1 MSSNVARH
9 APAKSET
16 KRSKRV
22 LTSTRKSRQQQ
33 ENIENTLS
41 VSHSSV
47 TLANLPIQKQS
58 TQIRKRLLTECQS
71 NAALT
76 AGDRLSSK
84 RQKLL
89 FDDPPRPDS
98 ASPSSSV
105 PPLHRTLS
113 DKSSYLNQAPLHE
126 LNPDAKSHSTSALWK
141 RPSQLRRTASD
152 SDADA
157 DDEDDPLQRSA
168 SPAAK
173 FQALSQSSAT
183 SAKGDSDTPSTLK
196 DSLQSA
202 KDVSKTLKQSPS
214 PPSNQP
220 HLSVD
225 DDELFG
231 SDTTLTSPEDDSDD
245 DVTGPSHPTTK
256 VKRTRPSKREVPFSI
271 RTRSKRASSSTVA
284 SHSSSESSERDLS
297 MNNASVLPQIQSP
310 VEQPAPESVVG
321 PLVSIAPTSLMARI
335 LEGRKRPTDA
345 ELDEDEDDSSDDT
358 QPKMS
363 AIVEPLSHKTES
375 PLAPA
380 PSDDVSLNATVVESL
395 LKDIYTAV
403 CLPSENSSP
412 STLASTVPTVPTA
425 PTAAPEEHVFAMP
438 NLPVLR
444 RNRSYSSSRAKT
456 SRSADLIDRPNTRQY
471 ASRQS
476 TRTMPRP
483 RLFQTC
489 RDIMSQSDPDRHRTD
504 IQSISMMLKHSLE
517 QGMRKIQDAAAEA
530 QAKSET
536 NAECKVGSVNLQAW
550 GAVIGNGK
558 GLFRESPRRQREL
571 ERIVERRNFVEET
584 YRALDFPSPPPGWDK
599 SSQVILDKLTPEKS
613 PAKTRSSK
621 TEKRWPSELDNTLG
635 CDYCRKTYQDQARLA
650 YHMERCTMA
659 QMQTSIVTDM
669 DGDSTA
675 SETEDQRMAR
685 SPTALLEKKAGL
697 KIMDEISENDD
708 EEEDDGG
715 DEEGVIMC
723 VCGSKE
729 DEGAMV
735 QCDKCEVW
743 LHLECLDL
751 SEDDVPEE
759 YFCPTCQGLPTP
771 STGGKSFR
779 HIPAKASER
788 SRNQAKAG
796 RPRRQ
801 SESHGASSAKGSRRV
816 ARSKPVPH
824 WMHVRQDTKIET
836 SSDSEDTYSTGTDE
850 DESQHSQERMSSP
863 QVTLNH
869 DWRSV
874 GQGSGSILGYDSE
887 YMNTLF
893 GGSSAHAVFKKS
905 KAPALMLDGSSSQEV
920 QEELTTN
927 LLSTDLGFDDHEEI
941 VFPGASNRHTI
952 MGASFGSDA
961 LFDQGYIGG
970 ADSLPS
976 SQNLGSDD
984 TIDSDGLRTPIDL
997 WRDTDQRDQWV
1008 SNNYGEVISENAA
1021 EFCLESSTSVSIEY
1035 KSTTV
1040 AEGLEHYPELLTN
1053 NVIDW
1058 YCDQDQ
1064 LRADNF
1070 DIDGLIDLEAVSTIE
1085 EN

>member
-22 LTSTRKSRQQQ
+22 LTSTRKSRQQR

-41 VSHSSV
+41 ASHPSM

-76 AGDRLSSK
+76 PGDRLSNK

-89 FDDPPRPDS
+89 LDDPPRPDS
-98 ASPSSSV
+98 AGPSSSV

-126 LNPDAKSHSTSALWK
+126 LSPDAKSHSTLAFWK
-141 RPSQLRRTASD
+141 QPSQLRRTASD

-157 DDEDDPLQRSA
+157 DDEDDPFQRIA

-173 FQALSQSSAT
+173 PQALAQSSAM
-183 SAKGDSDTPSTLK
+183 SAKGDPDHPSTLK
-196 DSLQSA
+196 NSLQPI
-202 KDVSKTLKQSPS
+202 VSKTLKQSPS
-214 PPSNQP
+214 PPSHQ
-220 HLSVD
+220 LLFSVN

-256 VKRTRPSKREVPFSI
+256 VERTRSTKREVPFSI
-271 RTRSKRASSSTVA
+271 RTRSKRAASSTVA
-284 SHSSSESSERDLS
+284 SQSSSESNKSDPS
-297 MNNASVLPQIQSP
+297 MNDASVLPRIQSP
-310 VEQPAPESVVG
+310 VEQLAPELAVG
-321 PLVSIAPTSLMARI
+321 PVVSVAPMSLMARI
-335 LEGRKRPTDA
+335 LEGRKRPTEA
-345 ELDEDEDDSSDDT
+345 ELDEDEDDSSDDA
-358 QPKMS
+358 QLEVSP
-363 AIVEPLSHKTES
+363 IVVPNSVKTES

-395 LKDIYTAV
+395 LKDIYIAV

-412 STLASTVPTVPTA
+412 TLAPTVPTVPTVPTA
-425 PTAAPEEHVFAMP
+425 APEVHVFAMP
-438 NLPVLR
+438 TLPVLR
-444 RNRSYSSSRAKT
+444 RNRGYSSSRSKT
-456 SRSADLIDRPNTRQY
+456 SSSADLIDRPNTRQY

-476 TRTMPRP
+476 TRPMPRP

-489 RDIMSQSDPDRHRTD
+489 RDIMSQSDPGRLRTD

-536 NAECKVGSVNLQAW
+536 KAEPKVGSVNLQAW

-571 ERIVERRNFVEET
+571 ERIAERRHFVEET
-584 YRALDFPSPPPGWDK
+584 YRALDFPSPPLGWDK

-621 TEKRWPSELDNTLG
+621 AEKRWPSELDNTLG
-635 CDYCRKTYQDQARLA
+635 CDYCRKTYQDQAGLA
-650 YHMERCTMA
+650 HHMERCTMA
-659 QMQTSIVTDM
+659 QMQTSIVADM

-697 KIMDEISENDD
+697 KIMDEISENDY

-715 DEEGVIMC
+715 DEEGIIMC

-729 DEGAMV
+729 DEGAMI

-779 HIPAKASER
+779 HIPTKAHER
-788 SRNQAKAG
+788 SRSQTKAG
-796 RPRRQ
+796 RPRRKP
-801 SESHGASSAKGSRRV
+801 ESQGASSAKGSRRV
-816 ARSKPVPH
+816 ARTKPVPH

-836 SSDSEDTYSTGTDE
+836 SSDSEDTYSTGTEE
-850 DESQHSQERMSSP
+850 DESHHSQERMGSP

-874 GQGSGSILGYDSE
+874 GQGSGNILGYDSE

-893 GGSSAHAVFKKS
+893 GVPSSHAVFKKS
-905 KAPALMLDGSSSQEV
+905 KAPALMLNGSSSQEL
-920 QEELTTN
+920 QEKLTSN
-927 LLSTDLGFDDHEEI
+927 LLSTDLGFNDHEEI

-952 MGASFGSDA
+952 MGPNFDSEA

-997 WRDTDQRDQWV
+997 WRNTDQRDQWV
-1008 SNNYGEVISENAA
+1008 SNSYGEVISENAA
-1021 EFCLESSTSVSIEY
+1021 EFGLEGSASVSTEY
-1035 KSTTV
+1035 KSTAAAV
-1040 AEGLEHYPELLTN
+1040 GLEHYPELLTD

-1064 LRADNF
+1064 LPADSF
-1070 DIDGLIDLEAVSTIE
+1070 DIDGLIDLEAVSTPE
-1085 EN
+1085 